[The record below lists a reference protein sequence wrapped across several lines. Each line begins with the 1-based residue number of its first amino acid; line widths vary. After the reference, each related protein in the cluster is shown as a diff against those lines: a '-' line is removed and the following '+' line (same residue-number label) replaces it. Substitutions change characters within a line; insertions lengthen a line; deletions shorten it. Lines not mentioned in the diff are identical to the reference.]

1 MRQIGQ
7 WVNSR
12 VIIGQTD
19 RKTNISNNF
28 KEDWVWEVSFA
39 WKLYF
44 FVACKPSEFRILEL
58 ITKKFPNQN
67 LRQIKVF
74 VNYDLTYKQTD
85 TLKNR
90 RSDKCPFN

>member
-1 MRQIGQ
+1 MVLQGSQIKMRQIGQ

-39 WKLYF
+39 
-44 FVACKPSEFRILEL
+44 
-58 ITKKFPNQN
+58 
-67 LRQIKVF
+67 
-74 VNYDLTYKQTD
+74 
-85 TLKNR
+85 
-90 RSDKCPFN
+90 